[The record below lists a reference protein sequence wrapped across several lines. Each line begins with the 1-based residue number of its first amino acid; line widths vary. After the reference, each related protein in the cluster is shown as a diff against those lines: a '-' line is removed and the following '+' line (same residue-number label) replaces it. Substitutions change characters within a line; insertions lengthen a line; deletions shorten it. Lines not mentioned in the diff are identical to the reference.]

1 MQIFTTKMVI
11 TNKSGI
17 SHSRSPLGDFFIKN
31 YKDGKYSYRCG
42 LLSYIGF
49 VMVLLG
55 VILLMEPIFT
65 SLPGNLANIAPS
77 VITMF
82 TCIIVGKLLLKPTF
96 LKSKKDES

>member
-1 MQIFTTKMVI
+1 MILWILVFTGILIFS
-11 TNKSGI
+11 SGI
-17 SHSRSPLGDFFIKN
+17 YFLVKN
-31 YKDGKYSYRCG
+31 YKDGKYSYGYG
-42 LLSYIGF
+42 LLSYTGF

-65 SLPGNLANIAPS
+65 SLPGNLANIAPI

-82 TCIIVGKLLLKPTF
+82 TCTIVSKLLLKPTF